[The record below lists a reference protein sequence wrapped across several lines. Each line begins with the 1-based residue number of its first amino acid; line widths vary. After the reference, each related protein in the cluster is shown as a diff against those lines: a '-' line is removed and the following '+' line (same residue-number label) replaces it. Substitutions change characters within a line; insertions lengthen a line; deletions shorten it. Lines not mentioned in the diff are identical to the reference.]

1 MAAPGYWGKADG
13 VRCLVMTLDDLVGL
27 ERIKSTVRELWDYLK
42 VQRKRVE
49 LGLKTGEQ
57 SLHMVFQG
65 NPGTG
70 KTTVARILGRKLQ
83 ELGVLER
90 GHVVEAER
98 ADLVG
103 EYVGHTAQKTREQ
116 IKKALGGILF
126 IDEAYSLTRG
136 GERDFG
142 REAID
147 TLVKAMED
155 HRGRLVVIVAGYP
168 REMEWFLEHNP
179 GLRSRFALHL
189 SFPDYTVEELV
200 EIGRR
205 MAQERDYCL
214 VPEALHELRRLL
226 RLPQASLAITRGNA
240 RLVRNILEEAARIQ
254 ARRLSSHPCPGRD
267 DLVNL
272 LPSDVREAAWRH
284 IENLGASRSA
294 RTA

>member
-1 MAAPGYWGKADG
+1 
-13 VRCLVMTLDDLVGL
+13 MTLEDLVGL
-27 ERIKSTVRELWDYLK
+27 DRIKATVRELWDYLK
-42 VQRKRVE
+42 IQQRRAE
-49 LGLKTGEQ
+49 LGLKAGEQ

-70 KTTVARILGRKLQ
+70 KTTVARILGEKLR

-116 IKKALGGILF
+116 IRKALGGILF

-168 REMEWFLEHNP
+168 REMEWFLEQNP

-189 SFPDYTVEELV
+189 HFPYYTVEEL
-200 EIGRR
+200 
-205 MAQERDYCL
+205 
-214 VPEALHELRRLL
+214 
-226 RLPQASLAITRGNA
+226 
-240 RLVRNILEEAARIQ
+240 EEATRIQ
-254 ARRLSSHPCPGRD
+254 ARRLASHPCPGREE
-267 DLVNL
+267 LTNL

-284 IENLGASRSA
+284 IETLGTTRNA